1 MAALAATTLIG
12 AVLAPLGGT
21 AAANDSSGA
30 AAGSRGYQVAVLG
43 DTPYGDEQR
52 VQFPALVDAV
62 NADPQVRLVLHAG
75 DVKSGS
81 STCDDVRFA
90 DLAALFDTF
99 EDPFVLTP
107 GDNDWTDCHRLNNG
121 AYNPLERLDAVRDI
135 FFPVSGQATGG
146 RPMHVLTQAADPEQ
160 ATYVENVRFERHHVV
175 FATVHVVGSENSLA
189 PWSGLGL
196 RTVTP
201 EQQAE
206 FDARQAA
213 NLDWIDAT
221 FDDAVARDAAG
232 VLLMMQ
238 AEPLESVGFVA
249 VRERILQ
256 RAADFGKPVLLVHG
270 DEHVYEVE
278 PAYGGVANLTRL
290 ETFGATATEWLR

>member
-1 MAALAATTLIG
+1 MRVTWATAGPGWLDGMT
-12 AVLAPLGGT
+12 LAPLGGT
-21 AAANDSSGA
+21 AAAEDT
-30 AAGSRGYQVAVLG
+30 GSRGYQVAVLG
-43 DTPYGDEQR
+43 DTPYGDDQR
-52 VQFPALVDAV
+52 LQFPALVDTI

-81 STCDDVRFA
+81 TTCDDARFRRPRGAVRHI
-90 DLAALFDTF
+90 
-99 EDPFVLTP
+99 P
-107 GDNDWTDCHRLNNG
+107 GPVRAHTWGQDWTDCHRVNNG
-121 AYNPLERLDAVRDI
+121 AHNPL
-135 FFPVSGQATGG
+135 
-146 RPMHVLTQAADPEQ
+146 
-160 ATYVENVRFERHHVV
+160 ERHHVV

-196 RTVTP
+196 TTVTP

-206 FDARQAA
+206 FDAREAA
-213 NLDWIDAT
+213 NLEWIGAT

-256 RAADFGKPVLLVHG
+256 RAAEFGQPVLLVHG

-278 PAYGGVANLTRL
+278 PLYGGVADLTRL
-290 ETFGATATEWLR
+290 ETFGATATEWLRLTVDPTSETVFSWTPEGVTP